1 MSREY
6 IGATLRREVVERA
19 GGCCEYCRISHAD
32 QFFAFQIDHIISEK
46 HGGPTVT
53 SNLSLSCPDCNAF
66 KGSDIASV
74 DWERGGEVV
83 PLFNPRLQEWE
94 RHFAIDNQTGE
105 IQPLS
110 PEGRVTIRVL
120 RINDAE
126 RIKDRLL
133 LIQSDRYPC
142 HKP

>member
-6 IGATLRREVVERA
+6 IGVALRREVIQRA
-19 GGCCEYCRISHAD
+19 GNCCEYCRIAQED
-32 QFFAFQIDHIISEK
+32 QFFVFQIDHIISEK
-46 HGGPTVT
+46 HGGPTT
-53 SNLSLSCPDCNAF
+53 SENLSLSCPDCNAF

-74 DWERGGEVV
+74 DWSEGGVVV
-83 PLFNPRLQEWE
+83 PLFNPRLQQWD
-94 RHFAIDNQTGE
+94 RDFAIDDQTGE

-133 LIQSDRYPC
+133 LIQSGRYPC
-142 HKP
+142 RKT